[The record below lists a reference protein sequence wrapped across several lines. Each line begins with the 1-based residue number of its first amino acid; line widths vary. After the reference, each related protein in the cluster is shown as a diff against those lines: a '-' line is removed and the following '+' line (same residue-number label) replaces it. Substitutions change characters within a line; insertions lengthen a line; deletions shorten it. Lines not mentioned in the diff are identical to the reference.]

1 MLCRAAAEDR
11 RSFSETASLVKS
23 RLLVVSLVA
32 GRRRG
37 ANHSSTGLASSP
49 IESAIAG
56 TGVVLR
62 VAFLQRTVF
71 VGRLPFTPP
80 NGQWCCFEVS
90 FREISSPFSSR
101 SSWRTQIRRRMMQ
114 DTSDGGAIW
123 GST

>member
-1 MLCRAAAEDR
+1 MATSPGMLCRAAAEDR

-62 VAFLQRTVF
+62 VAFY
-71 VGRLPFTPP
+71 
-80 NGQWCCFEVS
+80 NE
-90 FREISSPFSSR
+90 R
-101 SSWRTQIRRRMMQ
+101 SS
-114 DTSDGGAIW
+114 SDAYRLHLPTANGAALKFRSARFLHPSLRAHR
-123 GST
+123 GELKYAGA